1 MGLVALKSIL
11 DKKLSSISEELENE
25 QRQIDSIA
33 QLQETIRAIKENPY
47 ILCTDDGVEYI
58 KLLGL
63 EEYNLPTLRKI
74 YDGFVLLGK
83 EAIPQIS
90 IVDDAMIKIK
100 NNLEQKVC
108 FLSDI
113 VVKHQATV
121 IDCEGYKALSCEL
134 ESDDVYITQLSFLR
148 SLLESSDMS
157 LEDKNNI
164 LRSVIERNNR
174 VHRNKILE
182 VEAKKKAVDASSES
196 HYSKAIS
203 VMRNELINT
212 FGEDSLSYLESIS
225 NLLDNCSNASDIES
239 VLDGWEYSLGRPFCD
254 IIDGVIT
261 LKNIDI
267 LDLQDTFGE
276 DDQDVKEEVQS
287 IKEQISI
294 LTSYRDSITMDREA
308 DVVDVV
314 ALNEYER
321 AISEYNPD
329 PLSYP
334 NRVFFL
340 SNAVGRDIDSI
351 KDKETLQDL
360 FLLLENLKKGNVQAK
375 TLTDFNAREIKPSKR
390 GRQARIRYAV
400 LDDNVCVVLQIL
412 ERKSDRSRGELQT
425 LKHRQKEVFGF
436 VQELN
441 SNPAV
446 VDDLASI
453 TRVHSEKLL
462 SLVTK
467 TK

>member
-1 MGLVALKSIL
+1 M
-11 DKKLSSISEELENE
+11 ENLEN
-25 QRQIDSIA
+25 Q
-33 QLQETIRAIKENPY
+33 NPV
-47 ILCTDDGVEYI
+47 IVQDDGLYG
-58 KLLGL
+58 KKT
-63 EEYNLPTLRKI
+63 LPVPTPERKKDI
-74 YDGFVLLGK
+74 D
-83 EAIPQIS
+83 
-90 IVDDAMIKIK
+90 VD
-100 NNLEQKVC
+100 NNFYE
-108 FLSDI
+108 
-113 VVKHQATV
+113 
-121 IDCEGYKALSCEL
+121 
-134 ESDDVYITQLSFLR
+134 
-148 SLLESSDMS
+148 
-157 LEDKNNI
+157 N
-164 LRSVIERNNR
+164 
-174 VHRNKILE
+174 
-182 VEAKKKAVDASSES
+182 
-196 HYSKAIS
+196 
-203 VMRNELINT
+203 
-212 FGEDSLSYLESIS
+212 
-225 NLLDNCSNASDIES
+225 
-239 VLDGWEYSLGRPFCD
+239 

-276 DDQDVKEEVQS
+276 DDQDVREEVQS

-436 VQELN
+436 AQELN

-462 SLVTK
+462 SLVAK
-467 TK
+467 AK